1 MEFLSKNDLRSLVP
15 SVFSKAPSE
24 GLSEKYVHIP
34 TEDVLDDLETL
45 GWKPVKAQQIK
56 VRKSSKNTCKHF
68 ITLQNPDI
76 QITGNDGDIVFP
88 QVLLINSHD
97 GKSSFQFR
105 VGLFRL
111 VCSNGLVISTED
123 FGSMKIRHIHY
134 NFEELQNTINGIMEQ
149 LPLTVDSMNKMKRIK
164 LDQDQLIE
172 FAKKA
177 VSTRFSEDK
186 LKAIT
191 IDYKELLEP
200 TRNED
205 ADGSLWSTFN
215 LLQEKVIHGMF
226 EYNYGVKTRKVRK
239 IKNFAQNQKVNQEL
253 FNMALEYVN

>member
-1 MEFLSKNDLRSLVP
+1 
-15 SVFSKAPSE
+15 
-24 GLSEKYVHIP
+24 
-34 TEDVLDDLETL
+34 
-45 GWKPVKAQQIK
+45 
-56 VRKSSKNTCKHF
+56 
-68 ITLQNPDI
+68 
-76 QITGNDGDIVFP
+76 
-88 QVLLINSHD
+88 
-97 GKSSFQFR
+97 
-105 VGLFRL
+105 
-111 VCSNGLVISTED
+111 
-123 FGSMKIRHIHY
+123 MKIRHIHY

-149 LPLTVDSMNKMKRIK
+149 LPLTVDSMNKMKEIK
-164 LDQDQLIE
+164 LDQNQLIE

>member
-1 MEFLSKNDLRSLVP
+1 
-15 SVFSKAPSE
+15 
-24 GLSEKYVHIP
+24 
-34 TEDVLDDLETL
+34 
-45 GWKPVKAQQIK
+45 
-56 VRKSSKNTCKHF
+56 
-68 ITLQNPDI
+68 
-76 QITGNDGDIVFP
+76 
-88 QVLLINSHD
+88 
-97 GKSSFQFR
+97 
-105 VGLFRL
+105 
-111 VCSNGLVISTED
+111 
-123 FGSMKIRHIHY
+123 MKIRHIHY

-149 LPLTVDSMNKMKRIK
+149 LPLTVDSMNKMKEIK

>member
-1 MEFLSKNDLRSLVP
+1 
-15 SVFSKAPSE
+15 
-24 GLSEKYVHIP
+24 
-34 TEDVLDDLETL
+34 
-45 GWKPVKAQQIK
+45 
-56 VRKSSKNTCKHF
+56 
-68 ITLQNPDI
+68 
-76 QITGNDGDIVFP
+76 
-88 QVLLINSHD
+88 
-97 GKSSFQFR
+97 
-105 VGLFRL
+105 
-111 VCSNGLVISTED
+111 
-123 FGSMKIRHIHY
+123 MKIRHIHY

-149 LPLTVDSMNKMKRIK
+149 LPLTVDSMNKMKEIK

-172 FAKKA
+172 FAQKA

>member
-1 MEFLSKNDLRSLVP
+1 M
-15 SVFSKAPSE
+15 
-24 GLSEKYVHIP
+24 Y
-34 TEDVLDDLETL
+34 
-45 GWKPVKAQQIK
+45 
-56 VRKSSKNTCKHF
+56 
-68 ITLQNPDI
+68 
-76 QITGNDGDIVFP
+76 
-88 QVLLINSHD
+88 
-97 GKSSFQFR
+97 
-105 VGLFRL
+105 
-111 VCSNGLVISTED
+111 
-123 FGSMKIRHIHY
+123 
-134 NFEELQNTINGIMEQ
+134 NTINGIMEQ
-149 LPLTVDSMNKMKRIK
+149 LPLTVDSMNKMKEIK

>member
-15 SVFSKAPSE
+15 SVFSKAPSA

-56 VRKSSKNTCKHF
+56 VRKSNKNTCKHF

-76 QITGNDGDIVFP
+76 QITGNDGDTVYP

-111 VCSNGLVISTED
+111 VCSNGLVICTEN

-134 NFEELQNTINGIMEQ
+134 NFGELQNTINGIMEQ
-149 LPLTVDSMNKMKRIK
+149 LPLTVDSMNKMKEIK

-172 FAKKA
+172 FAQKA

-186 LKAIT
+186 LKAIN

-200 TRNED
+200 TRKED

-226 EYNYGVKTRKVRK
+226 EYTYGVKTRKVRK

>member
-1 MEFLSKNDLRSLVP
+1 
-15 SVFSKAPSE
+15 
-24 GLSEKYVHIP
+24 
-34 TEDVLDDLETL
+34 
-45 GWKPVKAQQIK
+45 
-56 VRKSSKNTCKHF
+56 
-68 ITLQNPDI
+68 
-76 QITGNDGDIVFP
+76 
-88 QVLLINSHD
+88 
-97 GKSSFQFR
+97 
-105 VGLFRL
+105 
-111 VCSNGLVISTED
+111 
-123 FGSMKIRHIHY
+123 MKIRHIHY
-134 NFEELQNTINGIMEQ
+134 NFGELQNTINGIMEQ
-149 LPLTVDSMNKMKRIK
+149 LPLTVDSMNKMKEIK

>member
-1 MEFLSKNDLRSLVP
+1 V
-15 SVFSKAPSE
+15 
-24 GLSEKYVHIP
+24 
-34 TEDVLDDLETL
+34 
-45 GWKPVKAQQIK
+45 
-56 VRKSSKNTCKHF
+56 
-68 ITLQNPDI
+68 
-76 QITGNDGDIVFP
+76 
-88 QVLLINSHD
+88 
-97 GKSSFQFR
+97 
-105 VGLFRL
+105 
-111 VCSNGLVISTED
+111 
-123 FGSMKIRHIHY
+123 KIRHIHY

-149 LPLTVDSMNKMKRIK
+149 LPLTVDSMNKMKEIK

-200 TRNED
+200 TRSED

-253 FNMALEYVN
+253 FNMALEYVS

>member
-1 MEFLSKNDLRSLVP
+1 
-15 SVFSKAPSE
+15 
-24 GLSEKYVHIP
+24 
-34 TEDVLDDLETL
+34 
-45 GWKPVKAQQIK
+45 
-56 VRKSSKNTCKHF
+56 
-68 ITLQNPDI
+68 
-76 QITGNDGDIVFP
+76 
-88 QVLLINSHD
+88 
-97 GKSSFQFR
+97 
-105 VGLFRL
+105 
-111 VCSNGLVISTED
+111 
-123 FGSMKIRHIHY
+123 
-134 NFEELQNTINGIMEQ
+134 MEQ
-149 LPLTVDSMNKMKRIK
+149 LPLTVDSMNKMKEIK

-200 TRNED
+200 TRSED

>member
-1 MEFLSKNDLRSLVP
+1 MTKWRSFIDP
-15 SVFSKAPSE
+15 SV
-24 GLSEKYVHIP
+24 G
-34 TEDVLDDLETL
+34 
-45 GWKPVKAQQIK
+45 
-56 VRKSSKNTCKHF
+56 
-68 ITLQNPDI
+68 
-76 QITGNDGDIVFP
+76 DG
-88 QVLLINSHD
+88 
-97 GKSSFQFR
+97 
-105 VGLFRL
+105 
-111 VCSNGLVISTED
+111 
-123 FGSMKIRHIHY
+123 
-134 NFEELQNTINGIMEQ
+134 QNTINGIMEQ
-149 LPLTVDSMNKMKRIK
+149 LPLTVDSMNKMKEIK

-253 FNMALEYVN
+253 FNMALEYVS

>member
-1 MEFLSKNDLRSLVP
+1 
-15 SVFSKAPSE
+15 
-24 GLSEKYVHIP
+24 
-34 TEDVLDDLETL
+34 
-45 GWKPVKAQQIK
+45 
-56 VRKSSKNTCKHF
+56 
-68 ITLQNPDI
+68 
-76 QITGNDGDIVFP
+76 
-88 QVLLINSHD
+88 
-97 GKSSFQFR
+97 
-105 VGLFRL
+105 
-111 VCSNGLVISTED
+111 
-123 FGSMKIRHIHY
+123 MKIRHIHY
-134 NFEELQNTINGIMEQ
+134 NFGELQNTINGIMEQ
-149 LPLTVDSMNKMKRIK
+149 LPLTVDSMNKMKEIK

-253 FNMALEYVN
+253 FNMARKYEN